1 MIELSE
7 SLGNKEEKNKEE
19 LIFRKNP
26 EVEPEELLY
35 PSKPRLNNFIRNK
48 VFCLISILSIS
59 LFSVFLIFLF
69 FFKISNNTQNDDK
82 HIKSIHTTN
91 DTTKNTT
98 DLNDTSNNTTKN
110 ITDINHISNDTTKN
124 ITDINDTSNNTTN
137 NITDINDI
145 SNDTINNIT
154 DYNNISILLCLKN
167 IYKYIG
173 MVSIASGLYNANEK
187 TFLNYHIFLSD
198 QEDKEIPKLIESM
211 KYTINNRSKFY
222 FYYINDTEVKSVF
235 DFPRYREPA
244 FYYRLKA
251 PQLITNF
258 DKVIYLDADTLILKD
273 LLGMYNLN
281 LSDNYMLGTLE
292 VIAGTYF
299 LGKHFD
305 YDYINSGV
313 LLMNLKKMREDK
325 IYDKFE
331 EYALNP
337 EKRKNLVLEDQCLI
351 NCVCKGKIGIL
362 KPKYG
367 SINIYNRDKII
378 HLSRQRSSLAYTRQE
393 REEGFKNAFIVHFKM
408 WQEITTPNYNDLW
421 WNKYA
426 KMTPVYEI
434 LKKNVSK

>member
-19 LIFRKNP
+19 LAFIKKT

-35 PSKPRLNNFIRNK
+35 PSKPRLNNFIQNK
-48 VFCLISILSIS
+48 VFCSILILSIS

-110 ITDINHISNDTTKN
+110 ITDINDTT
-124 ITDINDTSNNTTN
+124 NDTTN
-137 NITDINDI
+137 NITDINDTI
-145 SNDTINNIT
+145 NDTTNNITDINDTTNDTTNNIT

-222 FYYINDTEVKSVF
+222 FYYINDAEVKSVF
-235 DFPRYREPA
+235 NFPRYREPS

-251 PQLITNF
+251 PELITNF

-273 LLGMYNLN
+273 LNEMYNL
-281 LSDNYMLGTLE
+281 
-292 VIAGTYF
+292 
-299 LGKHFD
+299 
-305 YDYINSGV
+305 V
-313 LLMNLKKMREDK
+313 L
-325 IYDKFE
+325 
-331 EYALNP
+331 
-337 EKRKNLVLEDQCLI
+337 
-351 NCVCKGKIGIL
+351 
-362 KPKYG
+362 
-367 SINIYNRDKII
+367 
-378 HLSRQRSSLAYTRQE
+378 
-393 REEGFKNAFIVHFKM
+393 
-408 WQEITTPNYNDLW
+408 
-421 WNKYA
+421 
-426 KMTPVYEI
+426 
-434 LKKNVSK
+434 